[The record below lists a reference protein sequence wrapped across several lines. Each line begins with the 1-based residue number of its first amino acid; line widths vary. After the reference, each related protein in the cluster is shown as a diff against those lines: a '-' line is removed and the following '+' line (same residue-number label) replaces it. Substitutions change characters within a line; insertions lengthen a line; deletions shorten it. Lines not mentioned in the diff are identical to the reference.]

1 MKIDKLKHNQEVVQ
15 LTYQSMGTAVAILNM
30 RTKIVENAIKNL
42 LEIYVNENDADEQKN
57 VN

>member
-1 MKIDKLKHNQEVVQ
+1 
-15 LTYQSMGTAVAILNM
+15 MGTAVAILNM
-30 RTKIVENAIKNL
+30 RTKIVENTIKNL